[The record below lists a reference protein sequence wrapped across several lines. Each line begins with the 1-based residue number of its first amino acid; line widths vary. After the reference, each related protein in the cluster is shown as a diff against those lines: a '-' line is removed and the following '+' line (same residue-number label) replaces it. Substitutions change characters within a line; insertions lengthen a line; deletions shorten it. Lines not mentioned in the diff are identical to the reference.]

1 VALTREEV
9 EAVAELAKLQLSPEE
24 IERYGEQLNGILDYV
39 EKLNEVD
46 TSNIPPTASV
56 LPIRNVLREDT
67 VGDALPSE
75 KVIANATDAEA
86 NQFKVSAVLDN
97 SQ

>member
-1 VALTREEV
+1 MTITREQA
-9 EAVAELAKLQLSPEE
+9 EAVAELAKLQLTPEE
-24 IERYGEQLNGILDYV
+24 MENYTGQLNNILAYV

-46 TSNIPPTASV
+46 TSDVPPTASV
-56 LPIRNVLREDT
+56 LPIKNVLRED
-67 VGDALPSE
+67 VPGDTLPPE
-75 KVIANATDAEA
+75 KVTRNAADAEA

>member
-1 VALTREEV
+1 MALTREEI
-9 EAVAELAKLQLSPEE
+9 EAVAELAKLQLSADE
-24 IERYGEQLNGILDYV
+24 IEQYGEQLNDILKYV

-46 TSNIPPTASV
+46 TSDVPPTASV
-56 LPIRNVLREDT
+56 LPIQNVLRQDD

-75 KVIANATDAEA
+75 KVIANATDSEA

>member
-1 VALTREEV
+1 MALTREEI
-9 EAVAELAKLQLSPEE
+9 EAVAELAKLQLSADE
-24 IERYGEQLNGILDYV
+24 IEQYGEQLNDILKYV

-46 TSNIPPTASV
+46 TSDVPPTASV
-56 LPIRNVLREDT
+56 LPIQNVLRQDE

-75 KVIANATDAEA
+75 KVIANAADAEA